1 MNKRMFIVDKDYE
14 GFIAE
19 TFENLSEQKK
29 ICNVMILAYAE
40 DGEVTTATLNA
51 SNLNEVAVMLFRANT
66 HMQARAIL
74 THKDY
79 YEEMFADYEFE
90 DVDDGGEE
98 ISEDAE

>member
-1 MNKRMFIVDKDYE
+1 MPDKIFVVKADYE
-14 GFIAE
+14 SYIADVFSE
-19 TFENLSEQKK
+19 LSRQKK

-74 THKDY
+74 TNKDY